1 MALARGRSHPGDHT
15 GGNYQSTAARATS
28 ADPAELYTQTKTVHL
43 ESYQGAE
50 VEVTPGIHRI
60 ESILGPRPFSQYL
73 LRGERTLLVDTGVAE
88 SPREVI
94 LPYLDSAGLAPAD
107 LDFVLNT
114 HADVDHF
121 GGNAA
126 IREQARE
133 AVFCAHAADVPWI
146 EDRERILRER
156 YGWYA
161 AHSVDYA
168 PEVKDWLR
176 DAMGPDVPIDLRLVG
191 GETFRL
197 GPELVVEVMHVPGH
211 SPGHVG
217 LWEPSSGTAIITDA
231 ALGAGLFDME
241 GNVISPPPYFDV
253 AAYEGSVRLLR
264 ELSPRRLLTT
274 HYEVMEGEEVT
285 RFLEESIAF
294 IEHARR
300 VVSEVLAEHGE
311 LNLRRLLETANP
323 ELGPFTVMENELAG
337 TLRAHVG
344 ELVAAGQVEEVP
356 GSEPTVWKATVRR

>member
-1 MALARGRSHPGDHT
+1 VGITYRSI
-15 GGNYQSTAARATS
+15 AARANS
-28 ADPAELYTQTKTVHL
+28 ADAAELHTQTRTVYL

-50 VEVTPGIHRI
+50 VEVAPGIDRI

-73 LRGERTLLVDTGVAE
+73 VRGERIMLVDTGVVE
-88 SPREVI
+88 TPWEVI
-94 LPYLDSAGLAPAD
+94 LPYFDSVGLDPGD

-126 IREQARE
+126 IREQAPG
-133 AVFCAHAADVPWI
+133 AVFCAHAADVLWI
-146 EDRERILRER
+146 EDREQILRER

-161 AHSVDYA
+161 AHDVDYA
-168 PEVKDWLR
+168 PQVKDWLR

-191 GETFRL
+191 GETFRI
-197 GPELVVEVMHVPGH
+197 GPELVVEVMHLPGH

-231 ALGAGLFDME
+231 ALGAGLLDME

-253 AAYEGSVRLLR
+253 AAYEGSVHLLQS
-264 ELSPRRLLTT
+264 LSPRRLLTA
-274 HYEVMEGEEVT
+274 HYEEMEGEEVT

-294 IEHARR
+294 VEQARSA
-300 VVSEVLAEHGE
+300 VSEALAEHGE
-311 LNLRRLLETANP
+311 LTLRGLLEFANP
-323 ELGPFTVMENELAG
+323 RLGPFTVMENELAG
-337 TLRAHVG
+337 TLRAHAR
-344 ELVAAGQVEEVP
+344 ELVAAGQVEEAS
-356 GSEPTVWKATVRR
+356 GSEPTVWRATARR

>member
-1 MALARGRSHPGDHT
+1 VGITHR
-15 GGNYQSTAARATS
+15 STAARATS
-28 ADPAELYTQTKTVHL
+28 ADAAELYTQTKIIYL
-43 ESYQGAE
+43 QSYQGAE
-50 VEVTPGIHRI
+50 VEVAPGIHRI
-60 ESILGPRPFSQYL
+60 QSVLGPRPFSQYL
-73 LRGERTLLVDTGVAE
+73 LRSERTLLVDTGVVGT
-88 SPREVI
+88 PDEVI
-94 LPYLDSAGLAPAD
+94 LPYLDSTDLGPGD

-126 IREQARE
+126 IRNQAPG

-161 AHSVDYA
+161 AHDVDYA
-168 PEVKDWLR
+168 AEVKKWLR

-197 GPELVVEVMHVPGH
+197 GPELVVEVLHLPGH

-231 ALGAGLFDME
+231 ALGVGLLDME

-253 AAYEGSVRLLR
+253 AAYERSVRLLQS
-264 ELSPRRLLTT
+264 LSPRRLLTA
-274 HYEVMEGEEVT
+274 HYEVMEGEEAT
-285 RFLEESIAF
+285 RFLEESAAF
-294 IEHARR
+294 VERARSA
-300 VVSEVLAEHGE
+300 VSEALADHGE
-311 LNLRRLLETANP
+311 LTLRRLLETANP
-323 ELGPFTVMENELAG
+323 RLGPFTVMENELAG
-337 TLRAHVG
+337 TLRAHAR
-344 ELVAAGQVEEVP
+344 ELVAAGQVEEAS
-356 GSEPTVWKATVRR
+356 GSEPTLWRATARR